1 MATEGKKTVL
11 IVEDDEFLRSLAAKR
26 LEKDGLSVKD
36 AVNGEAAL
44 KAIKEESFD
53 LILLDLLLPGTD
65 GFAVLEQARQMDT
78 GREVPIVVFSNLGE
92 KTDIERAKKLGANDF
107 LVKANFTLD
116 DIVDKIHSYLK

>member
-1 MATEGKKTVL
+1 MPEDKKKIL

-26 LEKDGLSVKD
+26 LSKEGLLVKD
-36 AVNGEAAL
+36 AVDGDAAL
-44 KAIKEESFD
+44 SAIRAEKFD

-65 GFAVLEQARQMDT
+65 GFAVLEQSRAIEN

-92 KTDIERAKKLGANDF
+92 KSDIERAKKLGANDF

-116 DIVDKIHSYLK
+116 DIVAKIQSILS

>member
-1 MATEGKKTVL
+1 MATADKKIVL

-26 LEKDGLSVKD
+26 LEKDGLEVKD

-44 KAIKEESFD
+44 AAIKEQKFD

-65 GFAVLEQARQMDT
+65 GFAVLEQAR
-78 GREVPIVVFSNLGE
+78 GIENGKEVPIVVFSNLGE
-92 KTDIERAKKLGANDF
+92 KADIERAKKLGANDF

-116 DIVDKIHSYLK
+116 DIVSKIHAYLG

>member
-1 MATEGKKTVL
+1 MATADKKTVL

-26 LEKDGLSVKD
+26 LEKDGLAVKD

-44 KAIKEESFD
+44 AAIKEQKFD

-65 GFAVLEQARQMDT
+65 GFAVLEQAR
-78 GREVPIVVFSNLGE
+78 GIENGKEVPIVVFSNLGE
-92 KTDIERAKKLGANDF
+92 KADIERAKKLGANDF

-116 DIVDKIHSYLK
+116 DIVSKIHAYLG

>member
-1 MATEGKKTVL
+1 MANSKKKIL

-26 LEKDGLSVKD
+26 LEKDGFAVKD
-36 AVNGEAAL
+36 AINGDAAL
-44 KAIKEESFD
+44 AAIGEEKFD

-65 GFAVLEQARQMDT
+65 GFGVLEK
-78 GREVPIVVFSNLGE
+78 GRTMSNGKDVPIIIFSNLGE

-116 DIVDKIHSYLK
+116 DIVSKIHATLD

>member
-1 MATEGKKTVL
+1 MVTEGKKTVL

-44 KAIKEESFD
+44 KAIKEEIFD
-53 LILLDLLLPGTD
+53 LILLDFLLPGTD
-65 GFAVLEQARQMDT
+65 GFAVLEKAREMEN
-78 GREVPIVVFSNLGE
+78 GKEVPIVVFSNLGE